1 MTPRALCASDCS
13 APCAASGWMARTI
26 SPSPHP
32 GGHFTHTHARCDS
45 IFGRV
50 ESGRERTGQG
60 YVLTVSIPCNTRA
73 EVVLTDGIRTTVPPG
88 LTASPGR
95 TTQPPFETAKSHG
108 TQKEAVDP
116 AASFY
121 ILPPHLARFCLFP
134 SSLAYC
140 SGDLP
145 KYRSSVDRNAH
156 LFYTGNRQSCAIRHA
171 ASRR

>member
-1 MTPRALCASDCS
+1 
-13 APCAASGWMARTI
+13 MARTI

-88 LTASPGR
+88 LHRLTWA
-95 TTQPPFETAKSHG
+95 
-108 TQKEAVDP
+108 DN
-116 AASFY
+116 AA
-121 ILPPHLARFCLFP
+121 P
-134 SSLAYC
+134 
-140 SGDLP
+140 
-145 KYRSSVDRNAH
+145 V
-156 LFYTGNRQSCAIRHA
+156 
-171 ASRR
+171 